1 MAALDHTAANHL
13 KLMEDKFV
21 VFSNA
26 ITDVTGVNSTL
37 EELIANDTALVN
49 SFGDPD
55 REPIVE
61 FHALN
66 FKQEVRSAII
76 SSRRV
81 MHAVKSIAR
90 YASNSAHIQR
100 IEEEL
105 NSHHQDTSKCQK
117 LRGYL
122 TVISARISNCRKRVE
137 NIQPMYEKVY
147 GEVLQRIDHSASLVE
162 PSVTTT
168 FKSILRLFGSISVCT
183 IGVIALAL
191 LYPLLQKYLTLS
203 DSNESQK
210 PADNITISEAVVH
223 GAAHPDG
230 KKSASL
236 TGFILGC
243 VICLAC
249 CVLLALGCFLIY
261 RRAFRAHQQP
271 EQVEESSSRSMYHP
285 PTSMTVSFQSAG
297 VEIST
302 FLTKMEHFK
311 SELLYLEQSL
321 EKAIKCENSGRIR
334 EIEEQLRKLHVN
346 MEAIL
351 TATRI

>member
-1 MAALDHTAANHL
+1 M
-13 KLMEDKFV
+13 
-21 VFSNA
+21 
-26 ITDVTGVNSTL
+26 
-37 EELIANDTALVN
+37 
-49 SFGDPD
+49 
-55 REPIVE
+55 
-61 FHALN
+61 
-66 FKQEVRSAII
+66 
-76 SSRRV
+76 
-81 MHAVKSIAR
+81 
-90 YASNSAHIQR
+90 
-100 IEEEL
+100 
-105 NSHHQDTSKCQK
+105 
-117 LRGYL
+117 
-122 TVISARISNCRKRVE
+122 ISARISNCRKHVE
-137 NIQPMYEKVY
+137 NIQPMYEKVHS
-147 GEVLQRIDHSASLVE
+147 EVLQRIDHSASVVE

-210 PADNITISEAVVH
+210 PADNITISEAVAH

-249 CVLLALGCFLIY
+249 CVLLVLGCFLIY

-297 VEIST
+297 VEISA
-302 FLTKMEHFK
+302 FLAKMEHFK
-311 SELLYLEQSL
+311 SELVYLEQSL
-321 EKAIKCENSGRIR
+321 EKAIKCENSGSIVGVKR
-334 EIEEQLRKLHVN
+334 EV
-346 MEAIL
+346 
-351 TATRI
+351 